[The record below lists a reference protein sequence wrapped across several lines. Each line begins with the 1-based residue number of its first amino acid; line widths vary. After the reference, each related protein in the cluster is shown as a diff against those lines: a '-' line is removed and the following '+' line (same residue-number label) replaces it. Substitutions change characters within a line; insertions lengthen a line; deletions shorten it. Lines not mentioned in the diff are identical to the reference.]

1 MNRRMKWNPFKTD
14 YVVLQEMLPPQEKVK
29 IEAVLQE
36 ALTPVAPSRAYVAR
50 LSQDLKAAAHSKQ
63 AARQDWLPLGVV
75 GGGLLSLIGG
85 LIVWLLVQR
94 KKQGAPTSMA
104 TA

>member
-1 MNRRMKWNPFKTD
+1 MKWNPFKTN
-14 YVVLQEMLPPQEKVK
+14 YVVLQEMMPPQERT
-29 IEAVLQE
+29 AVEDALQE
-36 ALTPVAPSRAYVAR
+36 ALMPVAPSRAYVTR
-50 LSQDLKAAAHSKQ
+50 VGQDLKAAARTRQ
-63 AARQDWLPLGVV
+63 AAKQEWLPLGVV
-75 GGGLLSLIGG
+75 GGGLLSLVGG

>member
-1 MNRRMKWNPFKTD
+1 MKWNPFKTN
-14 YVVLQEMLPPQEKVK
+14 YVVLQEMLPLQERT
-29 IEAVLQE
+29 AVEDALQE
-36 ALTPVAPSRAYVAR
+36 ALTPVAPSRAYVTR
-50 LSQDLKAAAHSKQ
+50 LGQDLKAAARTRQ
-63 AARQDWLPLGVV
+63 AAKQEWLPLGVV
-75 GGGLLSLIGG
+75 GGGLLSLVGG

>member
-1 MNRRMKWNPFKTD
+1 MKWNPFKTN
-14 YVVLQEMLPPQEKVK
+14 YVVLQEMLPLQERT
-29 IEAVLQE
+29 AVEDALQE
-36 ALTPVAPSRAYVAR
+36 ALMPVAPSRAYVTR
-50 LSQDLKAAAHSKQ
+50 LGQDLKAAARTRQ
-63 AARQDWLPLGVV
+63 AAKQEWLPLGVV
-75 GGGLLSLIGG
+75 GGGLLSMVGG